1 MSKMIKGRSSIVL
14 RKEFP
19 HLKEWAVTI
28 YVLQAATTA
37 LWALA
42 GT

>member
-1 MSKMIKGRSSIVL
+1 VL
-14 RKEFP
+14 RKEFS
-19 HLKEWAVTI
+19 HLKEWCGDI
-28 YVLQAATTA
+28 YGLQVATTA